1 MQKQFGSTVWYH
13 LNIVPYRSKK
23 LTLTKIYQGMN
34 SHKVYISVQHGWMHA
49 WGKAADHHHSSP
61 SHCNRNNNIWC
72 LCMELYLDCKMVWEL
87 PLFDQSHQYI
97 YTYQRLIKGPDHND
111 LICIHQTKLIRQDLL
126 SNHPTSD
133 WL

>member
-1 MQKQFGSTVWYH
+1 
-13 LNIVPYRSKK
+13 
-23 LTLTKIYQGMN
+23 
-34 SHKVYISVQHGWMHA
+34 
-49 WGKAADHHHSSP
+49 
-61 SHCNRNNNIWC
+61 
-72 LCMELYLDCKMVWEL
+72 MVWEL